1 MVERLAGDKLE
12 VLVGAIAASR
22 NVYSSCVE
30 RQSAASRSLS
40 PGATWSSAVV
50 ILIGSTSVPYMSKAS
65 TSTVACTG
73 S

>member
-12 VLVGAIAASR
+12 VLVGAHR
-22 NVYSSCVE
+22 GQPE
-30 RQSAASRSLS
+30 RVLELRGTPERGKPVAVARRDLVQR
-40 PGATWSSAVV
+40 VV